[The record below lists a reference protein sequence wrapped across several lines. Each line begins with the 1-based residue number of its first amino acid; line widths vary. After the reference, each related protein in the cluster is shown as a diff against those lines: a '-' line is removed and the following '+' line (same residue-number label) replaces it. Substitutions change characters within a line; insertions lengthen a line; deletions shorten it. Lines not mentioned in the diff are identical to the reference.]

1 MKQSKKLKI
10 AAEVL
15 LICITFIFSSCA
27 VNSEGVGCESE
38 NTNSIAGL
46 RSEAQYKISDQAVC
60 NKSDTDDISLFIP
73 RLESDNEDFA
83 AVNNLIFQQVCGYFS
98 EFDINDLKITDDLSS
113 DSKNENSEQTSLS
126 GEYQIKYND
135 DKKLSFV
142 LFGVLNDKSAAHPT
156 HYSFGVN
163 IDLQNS
169 QVIDVKSIYDF
180 SDDFSKMLYSNRE
193 NLLVDS
199 KQKDA
204 VISYLDIQ
212 KIRECLNNGTKQFY
226 FTENKIGIIQDGL
239 PYALGD
245 YCIIEIA
252 FDSIKQF
259 ELN

>member
-1 MKQSKKLKI
+1 MISAGL
-10 AAEVL
+10 L
-15 LICITFIFSSCA
+15 LICTIVILSSCA
-27 VNSEGVGCESE
+27 LHSE
-38 NTNSIAGL
+38 NSGAEDKSTNIDSSSA
-46 RSEAQYKISDQAVC
+46 SQAQYEISAQTVC
-60 NKSDTDDISLFIP
+60 GSGETDEASLLIP
-73 RLESDNEDFA
+73 RLESDKEDFTE
-83 AVNNLIFQQVCGYFS
+83 VNNLIFQQVCGYFS